1 MTQRRISAA
10 AKRRIC
16 RRNRNIAPHRRMR
29 CFFSGA
35 FTLGRYISCGV
46 PTGERGRN
54 CGKRASNG
62 RPYDL
67 TLVRASPVFQ
77 GRIKIT
83 SIYFLRRPDR
93 KPWRKPQ
100 DFWRTCGK
108 RNAAVYAIAS
118 IPGNRKICT
127 ALTLRETPRFMPC
140 LDTGLPQN
148 LHRTHVTRNVTV
160 STIVSI
166 PGHRKI
172 CTALTLRE
180 TSRFLPMSRYRAA
193 AINVSVL
200 CPFAIKKRAQIKNLR
215 SLLTFVLA
223 FSFDRM

>member
-10 AKRRIC
+10 AKRRSC
-16 RRNRNIAPHRRMR
+16 RRNRNIAPHRRSCR
-29 CFFSGA
+29 ATDEVFFLVALFSGA

-54 CGKRASNG
+54 CNKRATNG

-77 GRIKIT
+77 RRIKIT
-83 SIYFLRRPDR
+83 SIHFLRQSDR

-100 DFWRTCGK
+100 NFWRTYGK
-108 RNAAVYAIAS
+108 
-118 IPGNRKICT
+118 
-127 ALTLRETPRFMPC
+127 
-140 LDTGLPQN
+140 
-148 LHRTHVTRNVTV
+148 RNVTV
-160 STIVSI
+160 STIVLI
-166 PGHRKI
+166 PGCRKI
-172 CTALTLRE
+172 RTAHTGSE
-180 TSRFLPMSRYRAA
+180 ISRFMPMSRYRAT

-223 FSFDRM
+223 FSFDKRRILHQIGTIPQCETP

>member
-10 AKRRIC
+10 AKRRSC
-16 RRNRNIAPHRRMR
+16 RRNRNIAPHRRSCR
-29 CFFSGA
+29 ATDEVFFSGA
-35 FTLGRYISCGV
+35 FTLGRYISFGV

-54 CGKRASNG
+54 YGKRATNG

-77 GRIKIT
+77 RRIKIT
-83 SIYFLRRPDR
+83 PIHFLRQSDR

-100 DFWRTCGK
+100 NFWRIHGK

-118 IPGNRKICT
+118 IPGCRKIRT
-127 ALTLRETPRFMPC
+127 A
-140 LDTGLPQN
+140 
-148 LHRTHVTRNVTV
+148 HVG
-160 STIVSI
+160 S
-166 PGHRKI
+166 
-172 CTALTLRE
+172 E
-180 TSRFLPMSRYRAA
+180 TSRFLPMSRHRAT
-193 AINVSVL
+193 AITVSVL

-223 FSFDRM
+223 FSFDKRRILHQIGTIPQCETP